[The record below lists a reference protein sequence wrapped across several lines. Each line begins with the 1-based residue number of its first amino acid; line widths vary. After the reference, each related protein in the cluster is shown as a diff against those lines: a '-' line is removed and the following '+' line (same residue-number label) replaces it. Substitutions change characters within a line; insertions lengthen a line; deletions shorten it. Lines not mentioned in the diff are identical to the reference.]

1 MLSDHDI
8 NSPDPYLR
16 PVFPVKDKI
25 RRYSWSIVWTVFCKW
40 TPNPMHKWR
49 IWFLRM
55 YGAKIGDKNFIYP
68 TCKIWAPWLLQTGE
82 VVAIGPGVE
91 IYNPG
96 GLRMG
101 NHAIISQNA
110 FICGATHDY
119 NSEAF
124 TYIKKEIVLEPYVW
138 IGARAIV
145 LPGVHCMEGSV
156 LGAASVTS
164 RNMEPWT
171 IYAGNPAKAVK
182 TRTNFSIKQKEIK
195 AVKVAALTS
204 EPI

>member
-145 LPGVHCMEGSV
+145 LPGVNCMEGSV

>member
-1 MLSDHDI
+1 
-8 NSPDPYLR
+8 
-16 PVFPVKDKI
+16 
-25 RRYSWSIVWTVFCKW
+25 
-40 TPNPMHKWR
+40 MHKWR

-101 NHAIISQNA
+101 DHAIISQNA

-164 RNMEPWT
+164 RNLEPWT
-171 IYAGNPAKAVK
+171 IYAGNPSRAVK
-182 TRTNFSIKQKEIK
+182 TRNNFSIKQKEIK
-195 AVKVAALTS
+195 AVKMTALTS